1 MASYLQQQI
10 NEFYKFIGDILKIHH
25 SNPEFDIDKTNEN
38 FQYLRDN
45 LVSDD
50 ETTQLKIESMTPF
63 LYKLLI
69 KLYLEKGIKRKIC
82 GSIIQMFYDKTV
94 HSYNKSDKVTQLCRH
109 MVLDPTNLGIVSLGV
124 TKSNIF
130 EEFKELNPDFTELL
144 FEEYPDGTMCVYNPH
159 LEKYQNE
166 LSLKVEETDND
177 NESDKENTETN
188 KSSQINRDFKCSTRK
203 VIGTGYFNS
212 NSKTFQEMFNENNDI
227 TKLDLENLPEEY
239 KKNHS
244 FVFNV
249 QHNENRAITP
259 IEKNNGKNILCAVFK
274 FKSKEQIDKEWN
286 DIINYLNEEPF
297 DDHIFN
303 EKIKILSL
311 NMVKELDL
319 KTFQQEMLESG
330 MSFNIINNETF
341 NIIDEKGIKTYEEL
355 SKYVNEF
362 DKFNQGIII
371 KNKYGMRTKIRN
383 DEYNNIRKLKGHL
396 PIMTEHSNV
405 KNLFYIYWRL
415 RQARNKSLT
424 EFCNIF
430 GKRDYSNIFNYFNQ
444 LIYNLTSSLHKTY
457 LESFVF
463 KKMEKRD
470 ICYEFKPLCGD
481 LHNMYKNDKKPITL
495 NIVINYINNLPI
507 SKIYWRI
514 FENDQNEISN

>member
-1 MASYLQQQI
+1 MASYLQEQI

-25 SNPEFDIDKTNEN
+25 SNPEFDIDDNNEN
-38 FQYLRDN
+38 FQYLRNN

-50 ETTQLKIESMTPF
+50 ENIQLKIESMTPF

-82 GSIIQMFYDKTV
+82 GSIIQLFYDKTV

-109 MVLDPTNLGIVSLGV
+109 MVLDPTNLGIISLGV
-124 TKSNIF
+124 TKSTNF
-130 EEFKELNPDFTELL
+130 EKFKELNSDFTELL
-144 FEEYPDGTMCVYNPH
+144 FEDYPDGTMCVYNPE
-159 LEKYQNE
+159 LEKYQNK
-166 LSLKVEETDND
+166 LSLKVEVEDND
-177 NESDKENTETN
+177 NESSNENNENN
-188 KSSQINRDFKCSTRK
+188 KVTTKNRDFKCSTRK

-212 NSKTFQEMFNENNDI
+212 TSKTFQEMFNENNI
-227 TKLDLENLPEEY
+227 TTKLDLDNLPEIY

-259 IEKNNGKNILCAVFK
+259 INENSGKNILCAVFK
-274 FKSKEQIDKEWN
+274 FKSKEQVDKEWE
-286 DIINYLNEEPF
+286 DVINYLNEESF
-297 DDHIFN
+297 DEKIFN
-303 EKIKILSL
+303 EKIKTLSL
-311 NMVKELDL
+311 NMVEELDL
-319 KTFQQEMLESG
+319 KTFQQEMVESG
-330 MSFNIINNETF
+330 LCFNIINNENC
-341 NIIDEKGIKTYEEL
+341 NIINKKGIETYEKLIKYANEL
-355 SKYVNEF
+355 
-362 DKFNQGIII
+362 DKFNQGIVI
-371 KNKYGMRTKIRN
+371 KNKNGMRTKIRN
-383 DEYNNIRKLKGHL
+383 DEYNKIRKLKGHL
-396 PIMTEHSNV
+396 PIMTEHSNI

-430 GKRDYSNIFNYFNQ
+430 GRREYSNIFNYFNQ
-444 LIYNLTSSLHKTY
+444 LIYNLTSSLHRTY
-457 LESFVF
+457 MESFVL
-463 KKMEKRD
+463 KQMEKKD

-495 NIVINYINNLPI
+495 NIVINYINNLPV

-514 FENDQNEISN
+514 FENDQSSN